1 MKDVGSGLREGW
13 CEKWTHAAF
22 RAGFPDIAMLALRR
36 VETTGLS
43 LRMPRVRY
51 AALLGIR
58 ASAQEEGGKWGDA
71 ERVGRAARRA
81 EGLAE
86 LMEHEE
92 HCGKRHVG
100 VEDPRASPFVIG
112 TVAEMVALSARVAGV
127 GVDGQVR
134 EKVRV
139 YAGRLVACLEANGAV
154 LVCDNPLLLCLKHDG
169 N

>member
-1 MKDVGSGLREGW
+1 
-13 CEKWTHAAF
+13 
-22 RAGFPDIAMLALRR
+22 
-36 VETTGLS
+36 
-43 LRMPRVRY
+43 
-51 AALLGIR
+51 
-58 ASAQEEGGKWGDA
+58 
-71 ERVGRAARRA
+71 
-81 EGLAE
+81 
-86 LMEHEE
+86 
-92 HCGKRHVG
+92 
-100 VEDPRASPFVIG
+100 VIG